1 MIAGIGAGEG
11 TAPWGTL
18 IAREGGFDE
27 FAPQL
32 HERTHPERSEA
43 IPHRI
48 VRGDEVD
55 VRGMACDLSRRKRC
69 VPTRLPITKTLTLAE
84 RHRPEDRAI
93 GHRSPADQK
102 VER

>member
-11 TAPWGTL
+11 TAPRGTL
-18 IAREGGFDE
+18 VARERGFDE

-32 HERTHPERSEA
+32 HEGTHPERSEA

-55 VRGMACDLSRRKRC
+55 VRGMACDLGWR
-69 VPTRLPITKTLTLAE
+69 
-84 RHRPEDRAI
+84 
-93 GHRSPADQK
+93 
-102 VER
+102 